1 MEQNVKCQK
10 RSVLLIFAAVM
21 CIISVSIMIL
31 TVLTPKKEIREFVPP
46 SFDISAQ
53 AGIPSV
59 SNEIDWQIIDAKAF
73 EIGICG
79 KVTANGENADIW
91 LYNPKGN
98 TVLLKVRI
106 FDSNGTV
113 LGETGLIKP
122 NEYIQSVKL
131 SAIPQ
136 QGAPLLLKVMAYQP
150 NTYYSEGAVNI
161 NTYMG

>member
-10 RSVLLIFAAVM
+10 RSVSLVFAAVM

-31 TVLTPKKEIREFVPP
+31 TVFTPKKEIKEFVPP

-73 EIGICG
+73 AIGICG

-91 LYNPKGN
+91 LYNPKEN

-106 FDSNGTV
+106 FDSDGTV

-150 NTYYSEGAVNI
+150 NTYYSEGTVNI
-161 NTYMG
+161 NTYIG